1 MRTGTFSFCR
11 SALPDPTIQNRN
23 RFALSAFR
31 ARPLSGV
38 PNVKTLSTLGDQ
50 EKLGELF
57 RKIKVKTR
65 IQKCKIRRRLTW
77 GKQYRY
83 MSVVTVWYA
92 HGAKKRKIAKYIK
105 YLKPPKGDKVVRWFA
120 GLWFWVLLLDKRVF
134 QADAGD
140 TAFYGVSVSAKTRP
154 GRIGLEILQCRKIL
168 SPIRSVLVFAGIE
181 KP

>member
-1 MRTGTFSFCR
+1 MRTDTFSFCR

-38 PNVKTLSTLGDQ
+38 PNVKTRSTFGDQ

-57 RKIKVKTR
+57 RKINVKTR

-77 GKQYRY
+77 GKQYQY

-92 HGAKKRKIAKYIK
+92 HGAKNRKIAKYIK

-120 GLWFWVLLLDKRVF
+120 GLWFWVLLLCRFSLFAWWPEFSQTDR
-134 QADAGD
+134 
-140 TAFYGVSVSAKTRP
+140 FYGTSAKFV
-154 GRIGLEILQCRKIL
+154 
-168 SPIRSVLVFAGIE
+168 SFSADSALVART
-181 KP
+181 PPPN

>member
-1 MRTGTFSFCR
+1 MRTDTLSFCR

-38 PNVKTLSTLGDQ
+38 PNVKTLSTFGDQ

-57 RKIKVKTR
+57 RKINVKTR

-83 MSVVTVWYA
+83 MSVVAVWYA
-92 HGAKKRKIAKYIK
+92 HGAKKRKIVKYIK

-120 GLWFWVLLLDKRVF
+120 ELWFWVLLLCRFSLFIVDGPRCKRRLR
-134 QADAGD
+134 AG
-140 TAFYGVSVSAKTRP
+140 G
-154 GRIGLEILQCRKIL
+154 
-168 SPIRSVLVFAGIE
+168 
-181 KP
+181 

>member
-1 MRTGTFSFCR
+1 MRTDTFSFCR

-23 RFALSAFR
+23 WFALSAFR

-38 PNVKTLSTLGDQ
+38 PNVKTLSTFGDQ

-57 RKIKVKTR
+57 RKINVKTR

-92 HGAKKRKIAKYIK
+92 HGAKNRKIAKYIK

-120 GLWFWVLLLDKRVF
+120 GLWFWVGIRAHHCFSVRNVRMHRSLTRSCS
-134 QADAGD
+134 ANTGP
-140 TAFYGVSVSAKTRP
+140 SVS
-154 GRIGLEILQCRKIL
+154 IQ
-168 SPIRSVLVFAGIE
+168 
-181 KP
+181 

>member
-1 MRTGTFSFCR
+1 MRTDTFPFCR

-38 PNVKTLSTLGDQ
+38 PNVKTLSTFGDQ

-57 RKIKVKTR
+57 RKINVKTR

-92 HGAKKRKIAKYIK
+92 HGAKNRKIAKHIK
-105 YLKPPKGDKVVRWFA
+105 YPKPLKRDKVVCWFVE
-120 GLWFWVLLLDKRVF
+120 L
-134 QADAGD
+134 
-140 TAFYGVSVSAKTRP
+140 
-154 GRIGLEILQCRKIL
+154 
-168 SPIRSVLVFAGIE
+168 
-181 KP
+181 